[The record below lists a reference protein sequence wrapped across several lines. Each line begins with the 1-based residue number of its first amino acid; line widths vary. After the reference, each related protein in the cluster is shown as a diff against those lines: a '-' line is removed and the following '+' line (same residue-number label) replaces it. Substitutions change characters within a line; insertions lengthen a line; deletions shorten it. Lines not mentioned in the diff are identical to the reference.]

1 MGSTEPLVAAAV
13 ASVEGSADEV
23 SVLEP
28 VLDIEPE
35 PVDDEEEPVV
45 PEEAV
50 FPPAVEEEVVLWP
63 LAPSLELE
71 LEPEPWLGVLLLL
84 LPPEPEPTKVTPLH
98 ASSLPSC

>member
-1 MGSTEPLVAAAV
+1 MQSADTAISDSSRLRSTHLTLELPSAAMGSTEPLVAAAV

-28 VLDIEPE
+28 VLDVLPE
-35 PVDDEEEPVV
+35 PVDEEEPVV

-50 FPPAVEEEVVLWP
+50 LPPAVEEEVVLWL

-71 LEPEPWLGVLLLL
+71 LE
-84 LPPEPEPTKVTPLH
+84 EPEP
-98 ASSLPSC
+98 